1 MIGKWKLM
9 LTAIVLA
16 IITVVGTKHSAAKL
30 AQADAMAQKEA
41 TLRQITVIGEGTV
54 SASPDIA
61 WANLGV
67 QVAAPTVTAA
77 TQQSNDTMNAV
88 LAQLKAVGVAEK
100 DIQTSDYSI
109 YPQRNNSGPN
119 SANEITGYQV
129 TNMVLVTIRDLSQV
143 GPILDQAVQAGANNV
158 SNVSFGFSDPTR
170 LRLQALDRAIADAQS
185 RADELAKSSGVQRG
199 EVLSMSEVISSGPGP
214 RAGSMVAQVE
224 SLAVPIQPGS
234 SEVQAQV
241 QVVYAIQSSGP

>member
-1 MIGKWKLM
+1 MTGKWELM

-16 IITVVGTKHSAAKL
+16 IIIVLGTKHSAAKL
-30 AQADAMAQKEA
+30 VQADAMAQKET

-61 WANLGV
+61 QANLGV
-67 QVAAPTVTAA
+67 QVTAPTVTAA

-109 YPQRNNSGPN
+109 YPQRNSSGPN

-129 TNMVLVTIRDLSQV
+129 TNMVLVTIRDLNQI

-158 SNVSFGFSDPTR
+158 SNISFGFSDPTK
-170 LRLQALDRAIADAQS
+170 LQLQALDQAMADAQS
-185 RADELAKSSGVQRG
+185 QADELAKSSSVQRG
-199 EVLSMSEVISSGPGP
+199 DVLTISETITSNLAPRPG
-214 RAGSMVAQVE
+214 MVTVQAERV
-224 SLAVPIQPGS
+224 SVPIQPGS
-234 SEVQAQV
+234 SEIHAQV
-241 QVVYAIQSSGP
+241 QVVYAIQSSGS

>member
-9 LTAIVLA
+9 LTAIVLV
-16 IITVVGTKHSAAKL
+16 IITVLGTKHSAL
-30 AQADAMAQKEA
+30 Q
-41 TLRQITVIGEGTV
+41 
-54 SASPDIA
+54 
-61 WANLGV
+61 
-67 QVAAPTVTAA
+67 
-77 TQQSNDTMNAV
+77 
-88 LAQLKAVGVAEK
+88 
-100 DIQTSDYSI
+100 
-109 YPQRNNSGPN
+109 
-119 SANEITGYQV
+119 
-129 TNMVLVTIRDLSQV
+129 
-143 GPILDQAVQAGANNV
+143 
-158 SNVSFGFSDPTR
+158 
-170 LRLQALDRAIADAQS
+170 LQALDRAMVDAQS